1 MLLNLN
7 NISYRQFGYYLPRI
21 SQDQQNYG
29 TDISLSELRTGN
41 LLLWGRPATHVAFY
55 IDGAYI
61 LNAPYTSYVVR
72 IQYININSAKII
84 IN

>member
-1 MLLNLN
+1 MKNVKLF
-7 NISYRQFGYYLPRI
+7 ITRI
-21 SQDQQNYG
+21 MVNTTKELQYQQNYG
-29 TDISLSELRTGN
+29 TDISLSELRTGD

-72 IQYININSAKII
+72 IQYININYAKII